1 MKYLALLGRILFS
14 LIFILSG
21 FKHFNHETITYAAN
35 QGVPLPFFL
44 VPFSGVLGLIGG
56 ISILI
61 GYQARIGAW
70 LIILFLVPVTLMI
83 HAFWDGQTPE
93 AIALQEIMFLKN
105 ISILGGAF
113 LIAYFGSGPLSLDY
127 RSAKIYPMNRQ

>member
-1 MKYLALLGRILFS
+1 M
-14 LIFILSG
+14 
-21 FKHFNHETITYAAN
+21 
-35 QGVPLPFFL
+35 
-44 VPFSGVLGLIGG
+44 
-56 ISILI
+56 I